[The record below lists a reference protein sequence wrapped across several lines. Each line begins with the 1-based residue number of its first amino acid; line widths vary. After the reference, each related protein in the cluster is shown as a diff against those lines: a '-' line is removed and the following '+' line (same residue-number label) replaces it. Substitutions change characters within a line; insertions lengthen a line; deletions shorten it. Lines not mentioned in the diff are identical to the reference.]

1 VCEAAGHPAGL
12 DQRPSE
18 APLFYGSFLAAMAV
32 ATGIVLVPAVP
43 LVPVLYLTQVLN
55 AVLLLAI
62 LPFMVRLGR
71 DPEVLGAQHLRTR
84 GVVVCVAFIAAVAV
98 ACAVLLALSL
108 GIG

>member
-1 VCEAAGHPAGL
+1 
-12 DQRPSE
+12 
-18 APLFYGSFLAAMAV
+18 M
-32 ATGIVLVPAVP
+32 P

-71 DPEVLGAQHLRTR
+71 DPEVLGDQHLTR
-84 GVVVCVAFIAAVAV
+84 IGVVVCVVFIVAVAV

>member
-1 VCEAAGHPAGL
+1 MCEAAGHPAGL
-12 DQRPSE
+12 DQRPAQ
-18 APLFYGSFLAAMAV
+18 APLFYGSFLVAMAV
-32 ATGIVLVPAVP
+32 AAGIVLVPAVP

-71 DPEVLGAQHLRTR
+71 DPEVLGAQHLTRT
-84 GVVVCVAFIAAVAV
+84 GVVVCVVFIVAVAV